1 MTKGAAAMGAKE
13 SRGWLRAFV
22 TRKPAKALC
31 RAMAVVGLAALTNG
45 CITSMLIMRHHF
57 KQGGYIEDWSKKDGQ
72 ETTGLV
78 YNAGKGLKYDL
89 YIPAAVEA
97 EANTPLLLLVHGGA
111 WNSGN
116 RQDISYAC
124 KYYAKHGCIAATL
137 DYSLVSDKHPEV
149 TIYTMLDEITE
160 CIGAIKAYLAEH
172 GYKAPRI
179 AIGGFSA
186 GGHLALL
193 YSYSRAAE
201 SPIPIA
207 FVFEKVGPSDFGEK
221 AWGAEMSAGLVS
233 AGTGRK
239 VAAADLGLPES
250 QHLVASLSPVS
261 CVTANTVPTIFAY
274 GGKDNLVKGHHRD
287 VLAEALATNG
297 VAHVAVDFPNSHHGM
312 WSDPDRTEEFRKA
325 VLTYC
330 QTYMREK

>member
-1 MTKGAAAMGAKE
+1 MRAKK
-13 SRGWLRAFV
+13 SHGVLRAFMA
-22 TRKPAKALC
+22 RKPVKALC
-31 RAMAVVGLAALTNG
+31 MAMSVVGLAVLSNG
-45 CITSMLIMRHHF
+45 CITSMLIMRHYL
-57 KQGGYIEDWSKKDGQ
+57 KQGGYIEEWTKKDGQ

-78 YNAGKGLKYDL
+78 YNAGKDLKYDL
-89 YIPAAVEA
+89 YIPAAIEA

-111 WNSGN
+111 WNSGR

-124 KYYAKHGCIAATL
+124 KYYAKHGCITATL

-160 CIGAIKAYLAEH
+160 CIGSIKAYLADH

-207 FVFEKVGPSDFGEK
+207 FVFEKVGPSDFSEK

-233 AGTGRK
+233 AGTGHK
-239 VAAADLGLPES
+239 IAAADLGLPES
-250 QHLVASLSPVS
+250 QRLVASLSPAL
-261 CVTANTVPTIFAY
+261 CVTTNSVPTIFAY
-274 GGKDNLVKGHHRD
+274 GGKDNLVKSHQRN

-297 VAHVAVDFPNSHHGM
+297 VAHVAIDFPNSHHGM
-312 WSDPDRTEEFRKA
+312 WSDPDQTEEFRKA
-325 VLTYC
+325 VLSYC